1 MVNKKEF
8 FVIFLFVFSI
18 ISCESKKTEEKPV
31 EINYE
36 ATPSLC
42 FFEAFDFESAE
53 LVFFE
58 GGDEVVLSSNLE
70 IRKGENNFVVFD
82 KAQNQIFLFGK
93 EGNLIRMIGRSGRGP
108 GEYINPS
115 FIDVDFEEREIYVLN
130 KNGFSIARFSFEGNY
145 FDSIEIPVYASSFA
159 TTGSNTFVCY
169 SGYYGDP
176 NGYRVHFIKDTTLI
190 HSILPLNTSALDVIE
205 PNFFPATGNRGLFR
219 ETFFPEVYEYEKD
232 GLTELLRFDFGRLSV
247 TESDLVKAGD
257 PFNFFNE
264 INNRGFAT
272 TRSAYKGRN
281 HIVVQTMQ
289 QSNGENVESYFIINP
304 DDILAVKVSSN
315 KPNAGLDEDDFRSLN
330 LFAVDENDVAYF
342 IAEPHIINKGFFRSQ
357 SRVFQSAHVPDQEN
371 PFIIKV
377 PISHR
382 DE

>member
-18 ISCESKKTEEKPV
+18 ISCEGRKSEEESIV
-31 EINYE
+31 IDYE
-36 ATPSLC
+36 ATPTVC

-53 LVFFE
+53 LVFF
-58 GGDEVVLSSNLE
+58 GRGDDVALSSNLL

-82 KAQNQIFLFGK
+82 KTQNQVFLFDT
-93 EGNLIRMIGRSGRGP
+93 EGNFIRMIGRSGRGP

-115 FIDVDFEEREIYVLN
+115 FIDVGFEDREIYVLGDG
-130 KNGFSIARFSFEGNY
+130 GFTITKFSFAGDY
-145 FDSIEIPVYASSFA
+145 IGSIEIPVYASSFA
-159 TTGSNTFVCY
+159 NTGNNTFCGY

-176 NGYRVHFIKDTTLI
+176 NGYRVHLIKDTTLI

-205 PNFFPATGNRGLFR
+205 PNFFPATGNKGLFR
-219 ETFFPEVYEYEKD
+219 ESFFPEVYEYEKD
-232 GLTELLRFDFGRLSV
+232 SLTELLRFDFGRLSV

-289 QSNGENVESYFIINP
+289 QSNGENVDSYFIINP

-371 PFIIKV
+371 PVIIKV
-377 PISHR
+377 LISNR